1 MRTKRLHNFLI
12 FACAFLWIM
21 MMGSKNVY
29 TAELDV
35 LQDIFNAPKA
45 DISMAM
51 TWYFIT
57 YSSLQ
62 VVLFFFLDK
71 INIKWYLFITIFLSG
86 IVTVIVAFITN
97 LWGMY
102 WLLALNG
109 LLQAAVWGMCIAVL
123 TKYLPKEKMP
133 FANTVM
139 NIGTAIAG
147 IISYGSASLFVG
159 FDMWN
164 VPFIFLGI
172 ILSISGVLFFLA
184 VHLCQKLPISEKEI
198 TLNQTNT
205 ELDLL
210 PLTNKLRKSLFFII
224 SFIISIFIHSVFYA
238 GMNWMPSLLTEV
250 HAQKS
255 SVGILISVL
264 APLATILGSI
274 FAIKHCEK
282 YKNFIAVALIYMLI
296 TTIFS
301 ALLLFLFN
309 SNMYIAIICLILFL
323 VIAMGEITIVFSVL
337 SLKMYKYVNSGAHS
351 GLMNAA
357 GGYAAGFA
365 PTIAGAII
373 DTASWFTLYLVI
385 FIICF
390 VLLLTVLGF
399 YLATKKRAK

>member
-1 MRTKRLHNFLI
+1 MQNRRHNFLI

-35 LQDIFNAPKA
+35 LQGVFNAPKA
-45 DISMAM
+45 DVSMAM

-62 VVLFFFLDK
+62 VLLFFILDK

-86 IVTVIVAFITN
+86 IVTVLVAFMTN
-97 LWGMY
+97 LWSLY

-109 LLQAAVWGMCIAVL
+109 LLQAAVWGMCIAIL
-123 TKYLPKEKMP
+123 SKYLPKEKMP

-159 FDMWN
+159 SGMWN

-184 VHLCQKLPISEKEI
+184 VYLCQKLPTNDNEVRIEKTTSEI
-198 TLNQTNT
+198 
-205 ELDLL
+205 DLL
-210 PLTNKLRKSLFFII
+210 PLTSKLKKALFFIV
-224 SFIISIFIHSVFYA
+224 SFIISLLIHSVFYA

-264 APLATILGSI
+264 APLATILGSV

-282 YKNFIAVALIYMLI
+282 YKNYIAVALVYMLI
-296 TTIFS
+296 TTLFS
-301 ALLLFLFN
+301 LLLLFLFN
-309 SNMYIAIICLILFL
+309 SNMYLAIICLILFL

-337 SLKMYKYVNSGAHS
+337 SLKMSKYINAGAHS

-373 DTASWFTLYLVI
+373 DGSSWFSLYLTL

-390 VLLLTVLGF
+390 ALLLVVLGF
-399 YLATKKRAK
+399 YFATKKRA